1 MSKKGSITKSDYLPY
16 EDYLRLIDSLM
27 EDGQFKYAL
36 YCILSFALAL
46 RISDVMKLKWSD
58 VMGQKELVIQEKKT
72 RKVKSISIGPK
83 TADRIDD
90 IYYKLGKPDKHEWIF
105 MNYLGTS
112 PMSTQ
117 YINRVMKTWKDKY
130 NLHIGNI
137 SSHTFRKTFGRYV
150 YDKMNRTEEAII
162 LLQRIFRHSSPQTT
176 MIYIGLRDDE
186 VNKIFD
192 TIDF

>member
-1 MSKKGSITKSDYLPY
+1 MIMSKKGSITKSDYLPY

-90 IYYKLGKPDKHEWIF
+90 IYYKLGNPI
-105 MNYLGTS
+105 
-112 PMSTQ
+112 ST
-117 YINRVMKTWKDKY
+117 N
-130 NLHIGNI
+130 GF
-137 SSHTFRKTFGRYV
+137 S
-150 YDKMNRTEEAII
+150 
-162 LLQRIFRHSSPQTT
+162 
-176 MIYIGLRDDE
+176 
-186 VNKIFD
+186 
-192 TIDF
+192 